1 MALLHQNYDTP
12 VRPTE
17 SIETRDRV
25 QEDVVERQHS
35 ANVAERV
42 VWFIAGILLAL
53 LGMRFVFALLG
64 ASPANG
70 LANFVYTV
78 THPFVAPFFSLF
90 HYNYVDV
97 NGVSR
102 FEIYTLVAMAIY
114 GLIAWGIARL
124 VTIRRP

>member
-1 MALLHQNYDTP
+1 MALAHRE
-12 VRPTE
+12 VRQSTYNNGDYA
-17 SIETRDRV
+17 ETTRAVD
-25 QEDVVERQHS
+25 DPVVERQHS

-42 VWFIAGILLAL
+42 VWLIAGILEVL

-64 ASPANG
+64 ANPSNG
-70 LANFVYTV
+70 LANFVYSV

-90 HYNYVDV
+90 NYNYV
-97 NGVSR
+97 NGLGR
-102 FEIYTLVAMAIY
+102 FEIYTLVAMAVY